1 LVAVAIPVETMA
13 VVTSITS
20 ITIMGIS
27 LRLGKSNSGKSSQQ
41 KKLHDGSVF

>member
-1 LVAVAIPVETMA
+1 MELVAVAIPVETMA

-27 LRLGKSNSGKSSQQ
+27 LRFGKSNSRSEEHTSELQ
-41 KKLHDGSVF
+41 SP